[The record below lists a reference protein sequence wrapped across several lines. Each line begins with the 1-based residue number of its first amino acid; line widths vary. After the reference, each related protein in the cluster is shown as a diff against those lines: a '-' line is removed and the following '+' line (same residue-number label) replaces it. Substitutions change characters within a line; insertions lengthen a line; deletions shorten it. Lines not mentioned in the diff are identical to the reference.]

1 MSKTSF
7 RHLCGCDINA
17 FFFFSSSQI
26 LSYGCYT
33 HKSLMWV
40 VFVGNKL
47 NQWRAA
53 LRLKRSSEDE
63 GTPNHQKLERRRR
76 IKKGEIRARELRE
89 MVGDFQKIRRR
100 QLSSH
105 WTSSLRF
112 KLIVYR
118 SWRAGWASGHLA
130 LWLGYHFMWLCLI
143 FLTRFW
149 VSS

>member
-1 MSKTSF
+1 MSKTRF
-7 RHLCGCDINA
+7 RHLCACDINS
-17 FFFFSSSQI
+17 FFFFSSQI
-26 LSYGCYT
+26 FSYGCYI

-40 VFVGNKL
+40 VFMGNKL

-63 GTPNHQKLERRRR
+63 GSPKHQKLERRWR
-76 IKKGEIRARELRE
+76 IKKGEIRARELQE
-89 MVGDFQKIRRR
+89 MAGDFQKFRGR

-112 KLIVYR
+112 KLISYR

-130 LWLGYHFMWLCLI
+130 LWLSYHFMWLCLI

>member
-1 MSKTSF
+1 MGKQWLTLF
-7 RHLCGCDINA
+7 LGA
-17 FFFFSSSQI
+17 P
-26 LSYGCYT
+26 
-33 HKSLMWV
+33 KSLLMMIAAM
-40 VFVGNKL
+40 KL
-47 NQWRAA
+47 
-53 LRLKRSSEDE
+53 KYTSSLEEKLWPCEDE

-89 MVGDFQKIRRR
+89 MVGDFQKIRGR

-130 LWLGYHFMWLCLI
+130 LWLGYHFMWLCHI